1 MTVVS
6 RQGFVLVAAL
16 VALIVIALLITGAF
30 FASGQDFAVTRA
42 ELRDQQVLAYAE
54 YAAAHALE
62 NWDAP
67 ARALMSIGQTQT
79 AQSTTDP
86 PFEGTVLVT
95 RLDTLIYAIAAE
107 ARISTVDGS
116 GLRRRI
122 GITVLTSGTESGI
135 QPVRV
140 PEQAWSELY

>member
-1 MTVVS
+1 MTMSS
-6 RQGFVLVAAL
+6 RAGFVLVGAL

-42 ELRDQQVLAYAE
+42 ELRDQQVFAYAE

-62 NWDAP
+62 NWDPP

-79 AQSTTDP
+79 AQSTTDS
-86 PFEGTVLVT
+86 PFESTVLVT
-95 RLDTLIYAIAAE
+95 RLDTLIYAITAE
-107 ARISTVDGS
+107 ARIATVDGS

-122 GITVLTSGTESGI
+122 GITVLTSGTG

>member
-1 MTVVS
+1 MS
-6 RQGFVLVAAL
+6 APRKGFVLVAAL

-42 ELRDQQVLAYAE
+42 ALRDEQVFAYAE
-54 YAAAHALE
+54 YAASHALE

-67 ARALMSIGQTQT
+67 ARAFMSIGQTQT
-79 AQSTTDP
+79 AQSMTDS
-86 PFEGTVLVT
+86 PFESTVLVT
-95 RLDTLIYAIAAE
+95 RLDTLIYAITAE
-107 ARISTVDGS
+107 ARIATVDGT

-122 GITVLTSGTESGI
+122 GITVLTSGTGNAS

>member
-1 MTVVS
+1 MRLSS
-6 RQGFVLVAAL
+6 RTGFVLVAAI

-42 ELRDQQVLAYAE
+42 ELRDQQVFAYAE

-62 NWDAP
+62 NWDAS
-67 ARALMSIGQTQT
+67 ARALMPIGQTQT

-86 PFEGTVLVT
+86 PFESTVFVT
-95 RLDTLIYAIAAE
+95 RLDSLIYAITSE
-107 ARISTVDGS
+107 ARVSTVDGT
-116 GLRRRI
+116 GLKRRI
-122 GITVLTSGTESGI
+122 GITVLTSRTEDAA

>member
-1 MTVVS
+1 MRRSPRT
-6 RQGFVLVAAL
+6 GFVLVAAL

-42 ELRDQQVLAYAE
+42 ELRDQQVFAYAE
-54 YAAAHALE
+54 YAAVHALE
-62 NWDAP
+62 DWDAS

-79 AQSTTDP
+79 VQSTTDS
-86 PFEGTVLVT
+86 PFEATVLTT
-95 RLDTLIYAIAAE
+95 RLDTLIYAITSE
-107 ARISTVDGS
+107 ARIATIDGT

-122 GITVLTSGTESGI
+122 GITVLTSRSGGSA
-135 QPVRV
+135 QVVRV

>member
-1 MTVVS
+1 MRASS
-6 RQGFVLVAAL
+6 RAGFVLVAAL
-16 VALIVIALLITGAF
+16 VALIVMALLITGAF
-30 FASGQDFAVTRA
+30 FASGQDVAITRA
-42 ELRDQQVLAYAE
+42 ELRDQQVFAYAE
-54 YAAAHALE
+54 YAAAHTLE

-79 AQSTTDP
+79 AQSTTDSP
-86 PFEGTVLVT
+86 LESTVLVT
-95 RLDTLIYAIAAE
+95 RLDTLIYAITAE
-107 ARISTVDGS
+107 ARISTVDGN

-122 GITVLTSGTESGI
+122 GITVLTSGTGNGV

>member
-1 MTVVS
+1 MRSSTRS
-6 RQGFVLVAAL
+6 GFVLVAAI

-42 ELRDQQVLAYAE
+42 ELRDQQVFAYAE

-62 NWDAP
+62 TWDGS
-67 ARALMSIGQTQT
+67 ARALMSVGQTQT
-79 AQSTTDP
+79 MQSTNEAP
-86 PFEGTVLVT
+86 LESTVLVT
-95 RLDTLIYAIAAE
+95 RLDTLIYTITAE
-107 ARISTVDGS
+107 ARIATIDGT

-122 GITVLTSGTESGI
+122 GSTILTSRTGDPA
-135 QPVRV
+135 QPMRV